1 MILVIFSNLHDSM
14 TFVIMFPSKEI
25 HAVHEA
31 QPCSRPSGRE
41 QCGISGGE
49 ERMCHWN
56 ARSIPL
62 LGGNA
67 QVLRPWELDI
77 GVKTR
82 RDQSHACNLP
92 SFLNCF
98 LYETVSARAWHLL
111 SAVLITVLNQG
122 QQINTVGLKDLV
134 VCGELSV
141 STWEYL
147 WMRCDEETVID
158 TRLEGRKTPFGNPGS
173 NPAWRRGFFSLAC
186 VLMLGKQNW
195 CHLCSPRFHLSR
207 ETRSGKIGYIL
218 QEEKLWRAMGSCHLR
233 ANRRPL
239 AFPARRWSGPV

>member
-14 TFVIMFPSKEI
+14 TSVIMFPSKVI

-92 SFLNCF
+92 SFLNCS

-111 SAVLITVLNQG
+111 SAVPITVLNQG

-147 WMRCDEETVID
+147 WMCCGEETVID

-173 NPAWRRGFFSLAC
+173 NPAWHRVFFSMCADA
-186 VLMLGKQNW
+186 GKAELVSSLLTPLPPLQGNT
-195 CHLCSPRFHLSR
+195 LRKNRIYIARR
-207 ETRSGKIGYIL
+207 ETVESNGLLSPESKQETSG
-218 QEEKLWRAMGSCHLR
+218 
-233 ANRRPL
+233 
-239 AFPARRWSGPV
+239 FPCM